1 MSSLSDRVKSEPIK
15 PIKAIMSKTPKDF
28 SKMSKETQFLA
39 NYFKQEMNENTDKL
53 IQRMDEK
60 DKIIEDLRKNVNLST
75 KHSEGP
81 RSRAQ

>member
-1 MSSLSDRVKSEPIK
+1 MKSEPIK

-39 NYFKQEMNENTDKL
+39 NYFKHEMNENTDKL

-60 DKIIEDLRKNVNLST
+60 DKIIEDLRKDVNSLQNT
-75 KHSEGP
+75 VKDLE
-81 RSRAQ
+81 AELNK